1 MRIYASITE
10 EMNREKKR
18 LKYPIIVEGKYDK
31 CTLSS
36 LFSGLIM
43 TLDGFSVFNSK
54 EKQATLRRVAENGV
68 IVLTDS
74 DGGGKQLRSFVSGIL
89 PPDKVFHVYIPK
101 IEGKERRKTQRSRA
115 GYLGVEGMEPEL
127 LLNLLSSFTGE
138 GGVGDGSEPEA
149 LLSSDFYLD
158 GFSGRDNS
166 SARRA
171 ELAKHLGLPDD
182 MTAKALLSAINH
194 LSLQDKYREFVNKS
208 CN

>member
-1 MRIYASITE
+1 
-10 EMNREKKR
+10 MNREKKR
-18 LKYPIIVEGKYDK
+18 LVLPIIVEGKYDK

-54 EKQATLRRVAENGV
+54 EKQAALRHVAENGV

-89 PPDKVFHVYIPK
+89 PPEKVKHVYIPK
-101 IEGKERRKTQRSRA
+101 IQGKERRKTKASKQ

-127 LLNLLSSFTGE
+127 LLELLSPFTADSTE
-138 GGVGDGSEPEA
+138 KENDRAEITSAE
-149 LLSSDFYLD
+149 FYAD
-158 GFSGRDNS
+158 GFTGRDNS

-171 ELAKHLGLPDD
+171 ELARYLGMPDD
-182 MTAKALLSAINH
+182 MTAKALLSAIN
-194 LSLQDKYREFVNKS
+194 LLDMQEKYAEYVNKS
-208 CN
+208 FE